1 MPTPIMS
8 PSESANTQPESFSF
22 RRLRLSFS
30 LRFWLLAIEIAG
42 LVFVVSRWGKLAG
55 RLALVGILAE
65 WVLFLVGRKPRWAW
79 LAPVGLLGA
88 LIAAMEHAVP
98 TDLSRGAAYVAILLA
113 VAAEIVHLRS
123 IWRSKPLP
131 EGVTPL
137 HRPAPPLRPVVR
149 EHVPHHTKPHGF
161 VPSPPAPAPVPAPIP
176 TPAPAPAPAPVPTPR
191 DEDDLLALLF
201 PELEPEPVPTSAP
214 VAPTPAP
221 VVPVPTPAPVPVPT
235 DEDRWSTE
243 DELISALI
251 DEDELVEQEPE
262 PEPEPKVEVEGVQ
275 TAPKIGRFLSFASL
289 PRLPHRS
296 RLGLVSV
303 PMPGGAVVPVLAS
316 KTSTVLICVG
326 SKLAEWSDL
335 GDFLMDLERAPGL
348 VLATIVAP
356 AGEVQTTWY
365 LEVSRP
371 PSEAL
376 VLARSLFSHL
386 TIAPYTVVEHAEEA
400 TGARL
405 DVVDGGLVKV
415 EDRYFS
421 VSVAV
426 APLGGGT
433 IDHVCA
439 GAQRLAVLG
448 RDIVLQGKLLSG
460 ISWVLADVTRPST
473 EQVEDIEV
481 FLSERDNELLT
492 RGLFVVSP
500 PPGQAKEILKWS
512 V

>member
-1 MPTPIMS
+1 M
-8 PSESANTQPESFSF
+8 
-22 RRLRLSFS
+22 
-30 LRFWLLAIEIAG
+30 LAIEIAG
-42 LVFVVSRWGKLAG
+42 LVFIVSRWGKLAG
-55 RLALVGILAE
+55 RLALVGVLAE
-65 WVLFLVGRKPRWAW
+65 WVLFLLGRKPRWAW
-79 LAPVGLLGA
+79 LAPAGLLGA
-88 LIAAMEHAVP
+88 LLAAMEHVMP
-98 TDLSRGAAYVAILLA
+98 TDLSRGVAYVAILLA

-123 IWRSKPLP
+123 IWRTKPLP

-149 EHVPHHTKPHGF
+149 EHVPHHGRPHGF
-161 VPSPPAPAPVPAPIP
+161 VPSPPAPAPIP
-176 TPAPAPAPAPVPTPR
+176 TPAPVPVSR

-201 PELEPEPVPTSAP
+201 PELDEPEPAPPPVTPPPAP
-214 VAPTPAP
+214 VAPPPP
-221 VVPVPTPAPVPVPT
+221 VVPVPTPVPVPVPT
-235 DEDRWSTE
+235 DEDRWATE

-251 DEDELVEQEPE
+251 NEDELVEPE
-262 PEPEPKVEVEGVQ
+262 PEPEPEVEGEGVQ

-303 PMPGGAVVPVLAS
+303 PMGNGTVVPVLAS
-316 KTSTVLICVG
+316 KTSTVLVCTG
-326 SKLAEWSDL
+326 NRLAEWNDL
-335 GDFLMDLERAPGL
+335 ADFLMDMERAPGIT
-348 VLATIVAP
+348 LATIVASP
-356 AGEVQTTWY
+356 TEVQTTWY
-365 LEVSRP
+365 LEISRP

-376 VLARSLFSHL
+376 VLARPLLSRLQ
-386 TIAPYTVVEHAEEA
+386 IAPYTVVEHAEEA

-405 DVVDGGLVKV
+405 DVVDGGLVRV

-448 RDIVLQGKLLSG
+448 RDVVLQGKLLDG
-460 ISWVLADVTRPST
+460 ISWALADVTQPNT
-473 EQVEDIEV
+473 EQVEDVET
-481 FLSERDNELLT
+481 FLAERDNELLT
-492 RGLFVVSP
+492 RGLFTVSP
-500 PPGQAKEILKWS
+500 SPGQAKELLKWS

>member
-1 MPTPIMS
+1 MMSTPIAS
-8 PSESANTQPESFSF
+8 PSASAPPQPEPP
-22 RRLRLSFS
+22 RLPRLRLSFS

-42 LVFVVSRWGKLAG
+42 WAFIVTRWGKLAG
-55 RLALVGILAE
+55 RLTLVGVLAE
-65 WVLFLVGRKPRWAW
+65 WVLFLLGRKPRWAW
-79 LAPVGLLGA
+79 LAPAGLLGA
-88 LIAAMEHAVP
+88 LIVAMEHAVP
-98 TDLSRGAAYVAILLA
+98 TDLSRGVAYVAILLA
-113 VAAEIVHLRS
+113 VAAEVVHLRS
-123 IWRSKPLP
+123 IWHTKPLP
-131 EGVTPL
+131 DGVTPL

-149 EHVPHHTKPHGF
+149 EHVPHHTRPHGF
-161 VPSPPAPAPVPAPIP
+161 VPSPPAPAPIP
-176 TPAPAPAPAPVPTPR
+176 TPAPAPAPTPR

-201 PELEPEPVPTSAP
+201 PELDEPEPSEMQSTPPAP
-214 VAPTPAP
+214 VAPPPPP
-221 VVPVPTPAPVPVPT
+221 VAPVPPPVPAPIAA
-235 DEDRWSTE
+235 DEDRWAIE
-243 DELISALI
+243 DELMAALI
-251 DEDELVEQEPE
+251 DEDEPVEQEPE
-262 PEPEPKVEVEGVQ
+262 PEPEPKVEVEGSPVKH
-275 TAPKIGRFLSFASL
+275 PSGHLFSFASL
-289 PRLPHRS
+289 PRLPHKS

-303 PMPGGAVVPVLAS
+303 PMGNGTVVPVLAS
-316 KTSTVLICVG
+316 KTSTVLVCTG
-326 SKLAEWSDL
+326 NRLAEWSEL
-335 GDFLMDLERAPGL
+335 GDFLMDLERAPGIT
-348 VLATIVAP
+348 LATIVAP
-356 AGEVQTTWY
+356 AGEAQTTWY

-405 DVVDGGLVKV
+405 DVADGGLVKV

-421 VSVAV
+421 PAVAV

-439 GAQRLAVLG
+439 GAQRLATLG
-448 RDIVLQGKLLSG
+448 RDVVLQGKLLDG
-460 ISWVLADVTRPST
+460 ISWALADITQPST

-500 PPGQAKEILKWS
+500 SPGQAKEILKWS

>member
-1 MPTPIMS
+1 MMSTPIAS
-8 PSESANTQPESFSF
+8 PSASAPPQPEPP
-22 RRLRLSFS
+22 RLPRLRLSFS

-42 LVFVVSRWGKLAG
+42 WAFIVTRWGKLAG
-55 RLALVGILAE
+55 RLTLVGVLAE
-65 WVLFLVGRKPRWAW
+65 WVLFLLGRKPRWAW
-79 LAPVGLLGA
+79 LAPVMLLGTM
-88 LIAAMEHAVP
+88 IASMEHAVP
-98 TDLSRGAAYVAILLA
+98 INISQGVAYVAILLA

-131 EGVTPL
+131 DGVISL

-149 EHVPHHTKPHGF
+149 ERVPHHTKPHGF
-161 VPSPPAPAPVPAPIP
+161 VPAPAPAPAVPI
-176 TPAPAPAPAPVPTPR
+176 PAPAPAPVPR

-201 PELEPEPVPTSAP
+201 PELDEPEPEPVHPPAP
-214 VAPTPAP
+214 VAP
-221 VVPVPTPAPVPVPT
+221 VPTPMPTPVPVPT
-235 DEDRWSTE
+235 DEDRWSIE
-243 DELISALI
+243 DELIAALI
-251 DEDELVEQEPE
+251 NEDELVEPE
-262 PEPEPKVEVEGVQ
+262 PEPEPEVEGEGVQ

-296 RLGLVSV
+296 RLSLVSV
-303 PMPGGAVVPVLAS
+303 PMGNGTVVPVLAS

-326 SKLAEWSDL
+326 DRLAEWSDL
-335 GDFLMDLERAPGL
+335 GDVLMDMERAPGIT
-348 VLATIVAP
+348 LATIVASP
-356 AGEVQTTWY
+356 TEAQTTWY

-376 VLARSLFSHL
+376 VLARPLLSHL
-386 TIAPYTVVEHAEEA
+386 TIAPYAVVEHAEEA

-405 DVVDGGLVKV
+405 DVADGGLVKV

-433 IDHVCA
+433 IDHICA
-439 GAQRLAVLG
+439 GAQRLATLG
-448 RDIVLQGKLLSG
+448 RDVILQGKLVDG
-460 ISWVLADVTRPST
+460 ISWALADITRPST

-500 PPGQAKEILKWS
+500 PPGQAKELLKWS